1 MNDPSQSNQPVTID
15 FTDAP
20 PFEDYDETS
29 ATASAAASE
38 QQWELNEAEQHGP
51 IISEYTD
58 AWNTLTRK
66 MNTITRLH
74 AREKEQLQATIRDLE
89 RAAATSS
96 KTVASEKKQ
105 TTKAQEKV
113 KLAQRKIKKLQDQKR
128 MVEKEVR
135 DARREI
141 AKAHEESKKAKE
153 EMETH
158 KAHRSTANKHC
169 ASAQNEAA
177 AWKNKHDALAAS
189 VSTQGELKPRI
200 SIRQLE
206 QQVNAAK
213 TGSTRANEDAKKA
226 QNVTSQAT
234 LTGALNPAYETN
246 VREKERFNNDLQ
258 DLERTSA
265 TKTLEISKLK
275 RGIAK
280 EQKERKKAEDEARY
294 WKSRHSGTNMAL
306 TNANNHTAQLHGK
319 YDAVVENLNKA
330 HWTAGAWEA
339 EYMKLRSSLNNQSG
353 VQS

>member
-1 MNDPSQSNQPVTID
+1 MNDPSQSYQPVTID
-15 FTDAP
+15 STDAP
-20 PFEDYDETS
+20 RFEGYDETG

-38 QQWELNEAEQHGP
+38 QQWEPNEAEQHGQ

-58 AWNTLTRK
+58 AWDTLTRK
-66 MNTITRLH
+66 MNTIRRLH

-96 KTVASEKKQ
+96 KTVASAKKQ
-105 TTKAQEKV
+105 TTKAQEK
-113 KLAQRKIKKLQDQKR
+113 KR
-128 MVEKEVR
+128 RMEKEAR

-153 EMETH
+153 GMETH
-158 KAHRSTANKHC
+158 KDHRT
-169 ASAQNEAA
+169 

-189 VSTQGELKPRI
+189 VSTQGELKLRI
-200 SIRQLE
+200 SIGRLE
-206 QQVNAAK
+206 QQLNAAK
-213 TGSTRANEDAKKA
+213 TGTTRANEDAKKA

-234 LTGALNPAYETN
+234 LTGALNPACETN
-246 VREKERFNNDLQ
+246 VHEKERFNNDLR

-265 TKTLEISKLK
+265 TKALEISKLK
-275 RGIAK
+275 RRIAK
-280 EQKERKKAEDEARY
+280 EQKERRKAEEEARY
-294 WKSRHSGTNMAL
+294 WKSRHLGTNMAL

-319 YDAVVENLNKA
+319 YDAVIEDLNKA

-353 VQS
+353 IQY